1 MQAVATCV
9 ISGCEM
15 FAVDTLLKVIHKM
28 EKTSKDFRIWET
40 SRHRVE

>member
-28 EKTSKDFRIWET
+28 EKTKDFRIWET